1 MLDKIQLYCVLNT
14 SCIFCRCEK
23 VKNKLNKMERN
34 HKNSLKKS
42 RQQIVDVSINI
53 MIYDSI
59 KIFLFKIL
67 DKPNF
72 CNDFI
77 LAT

>member
-1 MLDKIQLYCVLNT
+1 
-14 SCIFCRCEK
+14 
-23 VKNKLNKMERN
+23 MERN

-67 DKPNF
+67 DKHNFIMTVSWQPNAA
-72 CNDFI
+72 D
-77 LAT
+77 L